1 MQRATTGS
9 FDVDPQFKDEL
20 HHFPHPPSS
29 SFSSR
34 VTGAAP
40 AKRITF
46 YKSGDAKFKGVK
58 MAIHKRSFKCFDAL
72 LDDLSQKVPLPFGV
86 RTITTPRGTH
96 SIKHLEQLEDGGCY
110 LCSDRRY
117 VKPINME
124 AAGKRPAVWQ
134 HHSHHHKSH
143 RKPSRPEEAPL
154 GHQHY
159 HRHPKRILL
168 VKNNDPAVRRS
179 IILSR
184 RTTRSL
190 RVFMEEISELMQCH
204 VKKLYT
210 LEGRKIDSIQCL
222 MQCPSVLVCVGREP
236 FRPLLTEST
245 KKLSE
250 ERLPGMGT
258 RSQSSICSEGHES
271 KKNVNFGLETKKSII
286 HPRSDSSNRSTRF
299 SLSSEKS
306 YQNGL
311 CVTPEQ
317 SGCVSAYPFVK
328 ELVVNDDIE
337 KRVLVNKDGSLSVEM
352 KVRFRLFNDET
363 LQWSTEIKKSSTKL
377 YDSGSVKDGEPHYL
391 QAKAKYSDPD
401 SISPS
406 ETEEAFVTK
415 LHQKHVEESHSQ
427 NCCNHYQEY
436 DIWKNPM
443 HKDQAACKSLSSS
456 GSSREIVH
464 KKSSVDSMQTISHTS
479 EEYTEHMLEKASCF
493 KQTMA
498 EGDTR
503 VEYCAIS
510 RCCSRSE
517 VSTSAVNSKS
527 SPAKSKCSHTDIRE
541 PNAGKSP
548 KPHQEATKVMEE
560 RPISVVS
567 SSSKVFESFKE
578 DRDDDYDDLLSSI
591 SRASHW
597 SQSDHLE
604 HDDQFKCIHCCGCQ
618 ASQRS
623 YLSPRP
629 PSKGSSGVVHSLKL
643 KKYNNSFTAP
653 VDGDGLVNHTERAK
667 SMTSIASKV
676 SSRYHECHCGAKTPS
691 SVPSG
696 HSQASLKS
704 RGQTNIPGSNA
715 PDALEICKDEKEQV
729 NRSQSAMSGN
739 SGLSRRS
746 GKSGVCSHCGECKR
760 LSGNL
765 ERTDALV
772 AEKKVGSILSN
783 KSEKLVSHAHKNCEP
798 VNNNTSEEETKEEH
812 SESALSKTSNASA
825 TSKKSNNSAH
835 ERSSI
840 GKSEHNE
847 VEIAN
852 KERSKSAMS
861 IASTKSTKS
870 EPDCIV
876 SEREPTPTSSLS
888 ERGKAEKQSQARAV
902 SPISANISAAF
913 RISHKPNP
921 AHSER
926 ARTLRSCSSD
936 DLEEVPSKLVN
947 SQDDE
952 PESAPTQKYATSENH
967 CGKDKELTREV
978 RSASAMSNKSNPSSK
993 HSSHASKE
1001 TKRSVKCCC
1010 MLLETSTTQESS
1022 ASKVQCEQE
1031 NEVNAK
1037 ERLVSSESICSKT
1050 SINSDVSS
1058 KHSSMPKNDKVSVA
1072 ESNTSSRPCRSH
1084 KSSQSIPETTVTS
1097 VPNAEKQCDDSTQEI
1112 LESKRATNTMSK
1124 VSEVSG
1130 KACSERSI
1138 KSGSNTTEEENGKD
1152 MTMNA
1157 LTVTSP
1163 LPRSQRSPS
1172 PSRPKP
1178 THITEVKETTSRA
1191 PSELSVNS
1199 NVSSKCCC
1207 HSSNFNDLKPKTQRE
1222 DVNDESEERVASSL
1236 SGKSKLSAKS
1246 HMNIIKSSCNQ
1257 LDELLSPTST
1267 ASVSL
1272 GLGEELKCDDF
1283 DERSTSGMSATT
1295 EDSGHK
1301 MEIVNCV
1308 DVEERSKMAASVNSA
1323 NSESKLQ
1330 KSHHSN
1336 CKTPVQA
1343 LSPVSAKSVISA
1355 EFKKRK
1361 SGSGLNENNIRVP
1374 SALSVSS
1381 SRSKSPSRVLQGSA
1395 KNTAAK
1401 GSERSC
1407 EAVNDT
1413 SQAEMTE
1420 MDNASNKMSGTSSKH
1435 EQSERASG
1443 KATEVNKSSKASKHS
1458 VRSKN
1463 DRITC
1468 KNERRSK
1475 CSSQCLEIN
1484 GLNIKCDSDNDG
1496 GNVKSLQTSKPD
1508 TISVKKVTSRPNS
1521 VVLSDI
1527 SQNCQIYNKNKESVI
1542 NPGSSSESALSQAL
1556 SAADLLREIVGNV
1569 RPVSR
1574 ESKSITSSKNVG
1586 KVEKMNDNESE
1597 KSSQYKHRKVSK
1609 SSERNKEE
1617 YFSELMPSCLPNA
1630 SPTEVVNDWLRNIPT
1645 DGPVY
1650 EMDVELTESITQTPG
1665 DEETSQPDKR
1675 EPPENIIE
1683 VEEPHEE
1690 NQEKN
1695 NVSCVEKQVCEEGPQ
1710 IETSKMDPNPQTLT
1724 KKEDLQKLCHSSV
1737 QVMKVLLSPN
1747 LGRCNSLPEVSAVY
1761 GRKLSQSAQ
1770 GLLDCLANLRLI
1782 DSDPKN
1788 EKHPKYNEVMM
1799 ILQSLWLQEPS
1810 ENKQD
1815 IKEHP
1820 SAEDEFNPRSSSGV
1834 DVSSCSTGSVKGSV
1848 GGIIEKS
1855 ETVQG
1860 KIPPIAE
1867 QEASLQDKDEV
1878 VMDEDEEKPTTASCE
1893 GLDPSNVVS
1902 ELVTPDI
1909 AERVQVSPENTEMD
1923 DDNQEKTVLT
1933 PVTKEDSQNTEN
1945 KNESD
1950 QTPLTSFN
1958 KSSGKESSIKSLE
1971 NTSSGTPPSV
1981 QRASLTKRVSQ
1992 DPDPIW
1998 VLSLLKKLEKQ
2009 FMLHY
2014 TDAMAEFKVWWDLD
2028 DNEMLNMMITEL
2040 KEEVHKRIQSSINR
2054 ELQKIQSRAGR
2065 GPRPPKNALSRESTV
2080 QTEQRRKRLRVMRN
2094 KSISLS
2100 RSDENYTASGTDYSE
2115 DEYCPCDA
2123 CMKKKMASRAAQR
2136 TQALSLAPI
2145 LREFDLRN
2153 ILQMKKNPAKP
2164 PERKME
2170 EQSTAN
2176 TGNTEENNLEVLH
2189 EELEE
2194 VNDKRGHDNEA
2205 EEGDFEEEADKKE
2218 AEDHENVQD
2227 VSVDHKT
2234 KDEVETN
2241 DKRESGDED
2250 DGEEGEGERVKEE
2263 EENRD
2268 VEFEEKEEIVVDGKA
2283 DTDEEE
2289 LGEAE
2294 HGETV
2299 EKEAEKEGNAT
2310 EENGVEKDGPEG
2322 DIAEV
2327 GDAENSN
2334 TAEDED
2340 KLENTETIITGE
2352 ETESGEEGKAP
2363 EDAEVEETETGEEV
2377 NVERSDEDQPT
2388 ADGGQSQFDKDESS
2402 EGEKSDQNEPPNEE
2416 STNEKN
2422 ASGNHAGSAEEGTVE
2437 DRK

>member
-1 MQRATTGS
+1 MQRVTTGS
-9 FDVDPQFKDEL
+9 FDIDPQFKDEH

-29 SFSSR
+29 SFSSS
-34 VTGAAP
+34 VTGATP

-96 SIKHLEQLEDGGCY
+96 SIKYLEQLEDGGCY

-117 VKPINME
+117 VKQINME
-124 AAGKRPAVWQ
+124 AAGKMPAVWQ
-134 HHSHHHKSH
+134 HHSHLHKSQ
-143 RKPSRPEEAPL
+143 RKPSRPKEAPS
-154 GHQHY
+154 GYQHY

-168 VKNNDPAVRRS
+168 VKNNDPAMRRS
-179 IILSR
+179 IILNR
-184 RTTRSL
+184 RTARSL

-210 LEGRKIDSIQCL
+210 LEGCKIDSIQCL

-236 FRPLLTEST
+236 FRPLLMESA

-258 RSQSSICSEGHES
+258 RSRSSSEGHES
-271 KKNVNFGLETKKSII
+271 KKNVNFGLKTKKSII

-311 CVTPEQ
+311 CVTPGQ
-317 SGCVSAYPFVK
+317 SGCVSTCPFVK

-352 KVRFRLFNDET
+352 KVRFHLFNDQT

-377 YDSGSVKDGEPHYL
+377 YDRSSVKVGEPNYP

-406 ETEEAFVTK
+406 ETEEAFATK
-415 LHQKHVEESHSQ
+415 LHQKHVEESHCQ

-443 HKDQAACKSLSSS
+443 HKDHAACKSSSSS

-464 KKSSVDSMQTISHTS
+464 KKSSVESMQTISQNS
-479 EEYTEHMLEKASCF
+479 EEYTERMVKNASCF

-503 VEYCAIS
+503 VEYCAIN

-517 VSTSAVNSKS
+517 VSTFAVNSKS
-527 SPAKSKCSHTDIRE
+527 SQAKRKCSHMDIRE
-541 PNAGKSP
+541 TDAGKSP
-548 KPHQEATKVMEE
+548 TPHQEVTKVMEE
-560 RPISVVS
+560 WPISVVS

-578 DRDDDYDDLLSSI
+578 DRDDYYDDLLSSI

-604 HDDQFKCIHCCGCQ
+604 HDNQFKCIHCCGCQ

-643 KKYNNSFTAP
+643 KKYNTAFTAP
-653 VDGDGLVNHTERAK
+653 VDGEGLLNHTDRAK
-667 SMTSIASKV
+667 SMTSIASKA
-676 SSRYHECHCGAKTPS
+676 SSRSHECHCGAKTPS

-696 HSQASLKS
+696 HSQAPLKS
-704 RGQTNIPGSNA
+704 RVQTNIPGSNA
-715 PDALEICKDEKEQV
+715 SDALEICKDEKEQV
-729 NRSQSAMSGN
+729 NRSQNAMSGN

-765 ERTDALV
+765 EGTDALV
-772 AEKKVGSILSN
+772 TEIEVGSIMSN
-783 KSEKLVSHAHKNCEP
+783 KSEKCVSHACKNCEP
-798 VNNNTSEEETKEEH
+798 VTNTPSEEEAKQER

-825 TSKKSNNSAH
+825 TSNKSNNSAH
-835 ERSSI
+835 ERSST

-847 VEIAN
+847 VEIVN
-852 KERSKSAMS
+852 KERTKSAMS
-861 IASTKSTKS
+861 IAPTKSTKS

-876 SEREPTPTSSLS
+876 SEREPTPMSSLS
-888 ERGKAEKQSQARAV
+888 ERGKAGKQSQERAV
-902 SPISANISAAF
+902 SPISANISAAS
-913 RISHKPNP
+913 RISNKPNP

-926 ARTLRSCSSD
+926 AITPRSCSSD

-947 SQDDE
+947 SQDVE
-952 PESAPTQKYATSENH
+952 PESAPAQKYATSDNH
-967 CGKDKELTREV
+967 CGEDNEFTREV
-978 RSASAMSNKSNPSSK
+978 RSASAMSNKSIPSSK
-993 HSSHASKE
+993 HSSKE

-1010 MLLETSTTQESS
+1010 KILETSTTQESS
-1022 ASKVQCEQE
+1022 ASKVQREQE
-1031 NEVNAK
+1031 TEVNAK
-1037 ERLVSSESICSKT
+1037 ERLVSSLSICSKT
-1050 SINSDVSS
+1050 SINSDASS
-1058 KHSSMPKNDKVSVA
+1058 KHSSMPKNGKVSP
-1072 ESNTSSRPCRSH
+1072 TSSRPCRSH

-1097 VPNAEKQCDDSTQEI
+1097 VPNAEKQREDSTNDI
-1112 LESKRATNTMSK
+1112 LESKRATNAMSK
-1124 VSEVSG
+1124 VSEESG

-1138 KSGSNTTEEENGKD
+1138 KSGSNATEDATEENGKD
-1152 MTMNA
+1152 TAMNA

-1163 LPRSQRSPS
+1163 LPRSKRSPS
-1172 PSRPKP
+1172 PSRPKS
-1178 THITEVKETTSRA
+1178 THITEDMETTSRA
-1191 PSELSVNS
+1191 RSELSVHS
-1199 NVSSKCCC
+1199 NVSSK
-1207 HSSNFNDLKPKTQRE
+1207 SSNLKDLKPKTQRE

-1246 HMNIIKSSCNQ
+1246 HMNIIKSSCIQ
-1257 LDELLSPTST
+1257 LDELLSLTSKQ
-1267 ASVSL
+1267 
-1272 GLGEELKCDDF
+1272 LKCDDF

-1308 DVEERSKMAASVNSA
+1308 DIEERSKMAASVNSA
-1323 NSESKLQ
+1323 NSESRSQ
-1330 KSHHSN
+1330 RS
-1336 CKTPVQA
+1336 VQA
-1343 LSPVSAKSVISA
+1343 LSPVSAKSVMSA
-1355 EFKKRK
+1355 EFKKSK

-1381 SRSKSPSRVLQGSA
+1381 THSESPSRVLQGSA
-1395 KNTAAK
+1395 KNTATK

-1407 EAVNDT
+1407 EAVNHT
-1413 SQAEMTE
+1413 SQTGINE
-1420 MDNASNKMSGTSSKH
+1420 MDNASNKMSATSSKH
-1435 EQSERASG
+1435 EQSEKASR
-1443 KATEVNKSSKASKHS
+1443 KATEENKSAKASKHS

-1468 KNERRSK
+1468 KNDRR
-1475 CSSQCLEIN
+1475 
-1484 GLNIKCDSDNDG
+1484 
-1496 GNVKSLQTSKPD
+1496 SLQTSNPD
-1508 TISVKKVTSRPNS
+1508 MISVKKVTSRPNS
-1521 VVLSDI
+1521 VVWSDI
-1527 SQNCQIYNKNKESVI
+1527 SQNCQLYNKNKESVI

-1556 SAADLLREIVGNV
+1556 SAADLLREITGNV

-1586 KVEKMNDNESE
+1586 KVEKINENESE
-1597 KSSQYKHRKVSK
+1597 KSCQYKHRKVSK

-1617 YFSELMPSCLPNA
+1617 CFSELMPSCLPNA
-1630 SPTEVVNDWLRNIPT
+1630 SPTDVVKDWLRNIPL
-1645 DGPVY
+1645 DGHVY
-1650 EMDVELTESITQTPG
+1650 EMDVELTERLTQTPG
-1665 DEETSQPDKR
+1665 NEETFQQDIR
-1675 EPPENIIE
+1675 EPPEYITE
-1683 VEEPHEE
+1683 VEERHEE
-1690 NQEKN
+1690 YQEKN
-1695 NVSCVEKQVCEEGPQ
+1695 HVSCVEKQVCEGLQ
-1710 IETSKMDPNPQTLT
+1710 IETSEIDPNPNTLT
-1724 KKEDLQKLCHSSV
+1724 KKEGLQKLCHSSV
-1737 QVMKVLLSPN
+1737 QVMKVLLGPK
-1747 LGRCNSLPEVSAVY
+1747 LDRCNSLPEVSAVY

-1815 IKEHP
+1815 IKKHP
-1820 SAEDEFNPRSSSGV
+1820 SAEDKFNPRSSSGV
-1834 DVSSCSTGSVKGSV
+1834 DVSSCSTGSFKGSM

-1855 ETVQG
+1855 ETEQG
-1860 KIPPIAE
+1860 NIPLIAE
-1867 QEASLQDKDEV
+1867 QEASLQDKDEA

-1902 ELVTPDI
+1902 DQVTPDI
-1909 AERVQVSPENTEMD
+1909 AEGVQGSPENAEMD
-1923 DDNQEKTVLT
+1923 DDDDDDDDDEQEKTVLT
-1933 PVTKEDSQNTEN
+1933 PVTKEDSQSTEN

-1950 QTPLTSFN
+1950 QKLLTSFN
-1958 KSSGKESSIKSLE
+1958 KSSGNESSTIKSLE

-2014 TDAMAEFKVWWDLD
+2014 TDAMAEFKVSWDLD

-2054 ELQKIQSRAGR
+2054 ELQKIQSRAGK
-2065 GPRPPKNALSRESTV
+2065 GPRPPKNALSKESTV
-2080 QTEQRRKRLRVMRN
+2080 QTEQRRKRLRVMRE
-2094 KSISLS
+2094 KIS
-2100 RSDENYTASGTDYSE
+2100 RSMSDEIYTASGTAYSEQRSE

-2136 TQALSLAPI
+2136 AQALSLAPVVK
-2145 LREFDLRN
+2145 EFDLRH
-2153 ILQMKKNPAKP
+2153 ILQMKKK
-2164 PERKME
+2164 
-2170 EQSTAN
+2170 
-2176 TGNTEENNLEVLH
+2176 
-2189 EELEE
+2189 
-2194 VNDKRGHDNEA
+2194 
-2205 EEGDFEEEADKKE
+2205 
-2218 AEDHENVQD
+2218 
-2227 VSVDHKT
+2227 
-2234 KDEVETN
+2234 
-2241 DKRESGDED
+2241 
-2250 DGEEGEGERVKEE
+2250 
-2263 EENRD
+2263 
-2268 VEFEEKEEIVVDGKA
+2268 
-2283 DTDEEE
+2283 
-2289 LGEAE
+2289 
-2294 HGETV
+2294 
-2299 EKEAEKEGNAT
+2299 
-2310 EENGVEKDGPEG
+2310 
-2322 DIAEV
+2322 
-2327 GDAENSN
+2327 
-2334 TAEDED
+2334 
-2340 KLENTETIITGE
+2340 
-2352 ETESGEEGKAP
+2352 
-2363 EDAEVEETETGEEV
+2363 
-2377 NVERSDEDQPT
+2377 
-2388 ADGGQSQFDKDESS
+2388 SS
-2402 EGEKSDQNEPPNEE
+2402 
-2416 STNEKN
+2416 
-2422 ASGNHAGSAEEGTVE
+2422 
-2437 DRK
+2437 